1 MKVAGLGQGGHRR
14 GAAPMAEI
22 NIIPLV
28 DITLVLLII
37 FMATTAFVKD
47 QKQQEKNEET
57 LPQLPLQL
65 PLQLPQSDA
74 AVDAPVADDTLVLSI
89 DKEGRKF
96 VDNAPVTTESLHQRV
111 REAALK
117 NPNGRVRIDAD
128 RDTRFQ
134 DIVEVI
140 ELAQFEGMR
149 NVGLHIAKDE
159 QP

>member
-1 MKVAGLGQGGHRR
+1 
-14 GAAPMAEI
+14 
-22 NIIPLV
+22 
-28 DITLVLLII
+28 
-37 FMATTAFVKD
+37 MATTAFVKD
-47 QKQQEKNEET
+47 QNQQDKNEET

-65 PLQLPQSDA
+65 PQSSVA
-74 AVDAPVADDTLVLSI
+74 IDAPVSDDTLVLGI
-89 DKEGRKF
+89 DKDGRKF

-117 NPNGRVRIDAD
+117 TPNGRVRIDAD

-140 ELAQFEGMR
+140 ELCQFEGMR

>member
-1 MKVAGLGQGGHRR
+1 MKVAGMGQGGHRR
-14 GAAPMAEI
+14 GSAQMAEI

-47 QKQQEKNEET
+47 QNQQDKNEET
-57 LPQLPLQL
+57 LPQI
-65 PLQLPQSDA
+65 PLQLPQSGA
-74 AVDAPVADDTLVLSI
+74 AVDAPVSDDTLVLGI

-149 NVGLHIAKDE
+149 NVGLHIAKDG

>member
-1 MKVAGLGQGGHRR
+1 MKVAGLGPGGHRR

-47 QKQQEKNEET
+47 QNEQDKSEET
-57 LPQLPLQL
+57 VPQLPLL
-65 PLQLPQSDA
+65 LPQASGAAAIDAPASGDLLILGIDKGGQKFIGGA
-74 AVDAPVADDTLVLSI
+74 AVS
-89 DKEGRKF
+89 
-96 VDNAPVTTESLHQRV
+96 TESLHERV

-117 NPNGRVRIDAD
+117 NPEGRVRIDAD

-140 ELAQFEGMR
+140 ELCQFEGLR
-149 NVGLHIAKDE
+149 NVGLHIAKDN
-159 QP
+159 QQ

>member
-1 MKVAGLGQGGHRR
+1 
-14 GAAPMAEI
+14 MAEI

-28 DITLVLLII
+28 DIMLVLLII
-37 FMATTAFVKD
+37 FMVTTAFVKD
-47 QKQQEKNEET
+47 QDQKEKTDDQT

-65 PLQLPQSDA
+65 PQSGA
-74 AVDAPVADDTLVLSI
+74 SVDAPVAEDTLVLGI

-96 VDNAPVTTESLHQRV
+96 VDSAPVTTESLHQRV

-117 NPNGRVRIDAD
+117 NPAGRVRIDAD

-140 ELAQFEGMR
+140 ELCQFEGMR
-149 NVGLHIAKDE
+149 NVGLHIAKDQQ

>member
-1 MKVAGLGQGGHRR
+1 MKVAGMGQGGHRR
-14 GAAPMAEI
+14 GSAPMAEI

-47 QKQQEKNEET
+47 QNQQDKNEET
-57 LPQLPLQL
+57 LPQI
-65 PLQLPQSDA
+65 PLQLPQSGA
-74 AVDAPVADDTLVLSI
+74 AVDAPVADDTLVLGI

-96 VDNAPVTTESLHQRV
+96 VDNAAVTTEALHQRV